1 MGFAYEWEGPI
12 ALRYPKETACELW
25 EDKKTP
31 MEFGKSE
38 WLRQGSELVILAVGN
53 MVEEAELAC
62 EILEEQGIQ
71 ASLINARFVKP
82 LDEELLEELMQ
93 THSYICTME
102 ENVYQGGYGEAVGAY
117 LMERQAEVTFIPIAI
132 EDQFVE
138 HGSIARLR
146 QMLRLDGESVG
157 QRLLTIMQENTQNKK
172 RV

>member
-1 MGFAYEWEGPI
+1 M
-12 ALRYPKETACELW
+12 
-25 EDKKTP
+25 
-31 MEFGKSE
+31 
-38 WLRQGSELVILAVGN
+38 
-53 MVEEAELAC
+53 EEAELAC